1 MGHIVWKMPACWY
14 RRTVAFSLQV
24 TRPMQAKNDS
34 AQERDEQE
42 AEQLTQLHPSEVLE
56 LLDADSKS
64 VKRASWEAFE
74 FTLLGDGDVEVVNT
88 SHENPDDHTY
98 TVHVESGI
106 PSDCTCP
113 AFEYQAGACKHM
125 LSIAIRESVLKAAND
140 EPAMRADGGVTVEPE
155 ETNHSDERP
164 DDCDCSPL
172 FEGLPCWPCYRDGF
186 EEPNP
191 NVGEDE

>member
-1 MGHIVWKMPACWY
+1 MV
-14 RRTVAFSLQV
+14 
-24 TRPMQAKNDS
+24 
-34 AQERDEQE
+34 
-42 AEQLTQLHPSEVLE
+42 E
-56 LLDADSKS
+56 LLDANTI
-64 VKRASWEAFE
+64 VEKRAQWEGFE
-74 FTLLGDGDVEVVNT
+74 FTILEGSNVEVVNG
-88 SHENPDDHTY
+88 SHDEPEEHTY

-113 AFEYQAGACKHM
+113 AFEYQEGACKH
-125 LSIAIRESVLKAAND
+125 LLAVAIRKPVLEAATT

-155 ETNHSDERP
+155 EPNHLNERP

-172 FEGLPCWPCYRDGF
+172 FKELPCWPCYRDGF